1 MKTQPKTKLGD
12 QIVLAHGGGGQLT
25 DELLRS
31 IILPRLDEP
40 PLESM
45 LDAAVLS
52 PTGKDRLALTIDSYV
67 VSPWKFPGGD
77 IGRLAVCGSIN
88 DLAVVGARPIGMALS
103 LIITEGFEKSDL
115 EAVMDS
121 IEHAAD
127 EAGVNVVTGDTKVVG
142 HDQGD
147 GIFITTSAVGRIAG
161 SHTLSP
167 DQVLPGDILL
177 INGPVGDHGLAV
189 MMAREMPQMQ
199 TTIRSDAAPLNGLI
213 EHLLDELGHCLV
225 FMRDPT
231 RSGLAGTLAD
241 LATASALHIVVREA
255 DIPVRPETRHAAELL
270 GLDVLESANEGKF
283 LMVVRPHAAEKA
295 LNLLH
300 QHPLGQDAAIIGRV
314 DDDETVAGVC
324 ELLTDI
330 GGRRVLT
337 KPYGEQL
344 PRIC

>member
-1 MKTQPKTKLGD
+1 MKTQTPSKPGD

-25 DELLRS
+25 DELLRD

-52 PTGKDRLALTIDSYV
+52 PTGNDRLALTIDSYV

-77 IGRLAVCGSIN
+77 IGRLAVCGSVN
-88 DLAVVGARPIGMALS
+88 DLAVVGARPIGLALS
-103 LIITEGFEKSDL
+103 LVLTEGFEKSDL
-115 EAVMDS
+115 EHVMDS

-147 GIFITTSAVGRIAG
+147 GILITTSALGRISG
-161 SHTLSP
+161 SHTLNP
-167 DQVLPGDILL
+167 DLVQPGDILL
-177 INGPVGDHGLAV
+177 INGPIGDHGLAV

-199 TTIRSDAAPLNGLI
+199 TAIRSDVAPLNGLI
-213 EHLLDELGHCLV
+213 EHLLDELGHAIV

-241 LATASALHIVVREA
+241 LARAAALHIVIRES
-255 DIPVRPETRHAAELL
+255 DIPVRPETRHAADLL

-283 LMVVRPHAAEKA
+283 LMVVRPHVAEKA
-295 LNLLH
+295 LHLLH
-300 QHPLGQDAAIIGRV
+300 QHQLGQDAAIIGKV
-314 DDDETVAGVC
+314 DDDEAMAGVC